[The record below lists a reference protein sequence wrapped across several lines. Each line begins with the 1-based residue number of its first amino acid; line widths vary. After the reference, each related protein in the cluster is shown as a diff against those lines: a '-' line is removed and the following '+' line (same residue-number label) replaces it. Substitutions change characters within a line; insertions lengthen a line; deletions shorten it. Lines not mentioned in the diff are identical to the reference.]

1 MTIHYQVAL
10 MVVCLITS
18 LLGYELYLI
27 AAKSG
32 MKPLNT
38 LNFFLVSISA
48 CTLTQAALPMTT

>member
-38 LNFFLVSISA
+38 LNFFLVSQPAHSHK
-48 CTLTQAALPMTT
+48 QHYQ